1 MRIGFKMKSEKSR
14 SITPASPSR
23 NAILKDFQTIPN
35 VGPRTA
41 QDLWQLGVRS
51 IAELKG
57 ADPQK
62 MYDRL
67 CKLKGVRID
76 PCQLY
81 VLRSVV
87 YFASRKTHKAELLK
101 WWNWKDRTPPK
112 KD

>member
-1 MRIGFKMKSEKSR
+1 MVSTMKSEKSR
-14 SITPASPSR
+14 SVTPASPAR
-23 NAILKDFQTIPN
+23 NAVLKDFQTIPN

-67 CKLKGVRID
+67 CELKGVRID

-81 VLRSVV
+81 VFRSVV

-101 WWNWKDRTPPK
+101 WWNWKDRTLPK